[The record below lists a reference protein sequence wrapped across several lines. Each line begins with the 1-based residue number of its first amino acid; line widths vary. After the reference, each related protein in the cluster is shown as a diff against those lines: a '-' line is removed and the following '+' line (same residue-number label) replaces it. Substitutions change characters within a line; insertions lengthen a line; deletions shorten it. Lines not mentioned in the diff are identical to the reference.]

1 MIKALAVLEM
11 DRKEL
16 ELKQRISRKKEQ
28 LDAIINEHE
37 RSKIEREIKK
47 LYKKLTKTEKKNY
60 E

>member
-1 MIKALAVLEM
+1 M

-47 LYKKLTKTEKKNY
+47 LYKKLTKTEKKKL
-60 E
+60 

>member
-47 LYKKLTKTEKKNY
+47 LYKKLTKTEKKKL
-60 E
+60 